1 MWTKQ
6 RGPRGREEPWT
17 HDRGMH
23 GGPHG
28 RGGRHRMFEGN
39 ELRLLLLHLIAQEPR
54 HGYDLVRAIEALSR
68 GTYMPS
74 PGAIYPTLALLVEL
88 GLLGQPDTDRQRK
101 RFSITEHGVALLAQN
116 EHVVK
121 QVLARLDAAAEA
133 GERTDAAPIRRA
145 MHNLKSVL
153 FEKLAAAEDKKTVL
167 DIAALIDEA
176 AQKIERLGT

>member
-1 MWTKQ
+1 MWGRQ
-6 RGPRGREEPWT
+6 RGRGEPWGEERGRP
-17 HDRGMH
+17 
-23 GGPHG
+23 GGPHW

-54 HGYDLVRAIEALSR
+54 HGYDLVRTIEALSR

-74 PGAIYPTLALLVEL
+74 PGAIYPTLTLLVEL

-101 RFSITEHGVALLAQN
+101 RFSITEQGRTFLAQN

-121 QVLARLDAAAEA
+121 QVLERLGEAGEA

-145 MHNLKSVL
+145 MHNLKSAL
-153 FEKLAAAEDKKTVL
+153 FEKLAVATDKKTVL